1 MENDEITT
9 APANADGYACE
20 GCIFDGEACK
30 ASHRQIIDCTE
41 LNIIYIKKNEDE
53 KD

>member
-1 MENDEITT
+1 MNDEITT

-20 GCIFDGEACK
+20 GCIFDGGACK

-41 LNIIYIKKNEDE
+41 LNIIYKIKDDE
-53 KD
+53 K